1 MTQKIKVYEKKIP
14 EIIWSEKSSFKIHQS
29 WLKDLGR
36 REQKQPPGQQYVHHE
51 MFIGKLDYRAFS

>member
-29 WLKDLGR
+29 WLKDRSGGVRYKYSQVIVNMRTLC
-36 REQKQPPGQQYVHHE
+36 
-51 MFIGKLDYRAFS
+51 LDIT